1 MILQIL
7 HKKINLTNLKTEVDK
22 LDIEK
27 LASIPL
33 DLSRLSDIF
42 QNDVVKKILYVKL
55 VANVNNIDT
64 SDFALK
70 TKFQTDKGELEKKFL
85 IWLAL
90 LWKENS
96 MNL

>member
-1 MILQIL
+1 M

-85 IWLAL
+85 I
-90 LWKENS
+90 
-96 MNL
+96 

>member
-1 MILQIL
+1 M
-7 HKKINLTNLKTEVDK
+7 
-22 LDIEK
+22 
-27 LASIPL
+27 
-33 DLSRLSDIF
+33 SRLSDIF
-42 QNDVVKKILYVKL
+42 KNDVVEKILYVKL

-85 IWLAL
+85 ISLAL

>member
-85 IWLAL
+85 I
-90 LWKENS
+90 
-96 MNL
+96 

>member
-7 HKKINLTNLKTEVDK
+7 HKKINLTNLKTEVEK

-85 IWLAL
+85 I
-90 LWKENS
+90 
-96 MNL
+96 